1 MIQLVDSSYGEGMQI
16 GIFDSGLGGL
26 HVLQQIVKK
35 LPRYNYLAYSDTANL
50 PYGTKS
56 PAQIYKLV
64 SRALH
69 YLFTHD
75 CKLVILAC
83 NTASA
88 QALRKIQQ
96 QWLPKHFPDRRV
108 LGIVIPT
115 IEHVEKYKGK
125 CIGILATPS
134 TIRSKVFQ
142 TEIRTRFPGTQV
154 VGIPTSKLVLAVESG
169 KPKLVRSV
177 LHTLQPKFSGIEI
190 LILACTHFGI
200 IAKEIQQVIP
210 PGVKIIVPAQAL
222 PAQLAAYLKR
232 HPEIEKRISKNRKQ
246 TFVRTKKEKPRVKML
261 GFAYKEQFCSPNT
274 RGSRIQRHSRTPL
287 EK

>member
-1 MIQLVDSSYGEGMQI
+1 MSTYI

-35 LPRYNYLAYSDTANL
+35 LPRYDYLAYSDTANL

-64 SRALH
+64 TKALH
-69 YLFTHD
+69 YLFEHD
-75 CKLVILAC
+75 CALVILAC

-88 QALRKIQQ
+88 QALRKIQK

-115 IEHVEKYKGK
+115 IEHVEKHKGK
-125 CIGILATPS
+125 HIGILATPS

-142 TEIRTRFPGTQV
+142 TEIKTRFPGTQV
-154 VGIPTSKLVLAVESG
+154 TGIPTFKLVLAVESK
-169 KPKLVRSV
+169 KPKFIQS
-177 LHTLQPKFSGIEI
+177 TLQTLQQKFSGIDI

-200 IAKEIQQVIP
+200 IAKQIQRVIP
-210 PGVKIIVPAQAL
+210 PGVKVIVPANAL

-232 HPEIEKRISKNRKQ
+232 HPEIERRLSKNRKR
-246 TFVRTKKEKPRVKML
+246 TFVRTKKEKPRV
-261 GFAYKEQFCSPNT
+261 
-274 RGSRIQRHSRTPL
+274 
-287 EK
+287 